1 MDKINID
8 YLIPAWVQKF
18 DEKIKPVKQNEGG
31 GLRIKIKQVLN
42 NNLQFNF
49 IPCYSFQE
57 IQNLCVLVDPW
68 AFIPIDDH
76 FCDCTSS
83 VKILIPTD
91 LKNLQWTSA
100 LKSKADEFFNHITY
114 NSHYQRCLLQA
125 LGYSDLRFLTDPI
138 DTKLFVPLPKQ
149 LQVLACGKISC
160 IKNSEF
166 IRDLFVAL
174 QGIKEVTTVYIGGS
188 DLWGDVA
195 VSDIVLEQEIRLA
208 ADIFLSN
215 IPHHEVAG
223 YMGQA
228 SFFVANN
235 IHELYSESHVES
247 LSSGCVSICGGHPVY
262 SERPGFYSKVLTVEQ
277 ALSALDEYTNG
288 FTTLPQDSLVE
299 SSRAWALENA
309 SYNAFNHQLQAILSE
324 WF

>member
-1 MDKINID
+1 MIN
-8 YLIPAWVQKF
+8 YLTPNYFQDNELQIKF
-18 DEKIKPVKQNEGG
+18 DTIIRAADFCKIMPCTTVKE
-31 GLRIKIKQVLN
+31 
-42 NNLQFNF
+42 LQSAF
-49 IPCYSFQE
+49 
-57 IQNLCVLVDPW
+57 VLVDAMYFDKNENEDLLADLCYYG
-68 AFIPIDDH
+68 AFANILYFTDMTPLKWTGN
-76 FCDCTSS
+76 FRRS
-83 VKILIPTD
+83 V
-91 LKNLQWTSA
+91 
-100 LKSKADEFFNHITY
+100 ADFFSGNYNYITY